1 MAYKINIYDYS
12 IDGIDYCIGSG
23 TLSLIELGWELE
35 RAQGQDIDVHIS
47 SIGGSAFE
55 AIGMYDALKKYP
67 GKVTTYIDSLAAS
80 AASIIAMG
88 GQIVVMSKY
97 AMLMIH
103 KPAVGSGGN
112 ADQLQSDINMLD
124 IVQSRLAGIYMDKTG
139 LAEDVINELINA
151 TTWMTAEQAKDLG
164 FIDQIE
170 DYSGADVTNLS
181 SMINFANHSAPAV
194 YKRVL
199 NKLKIAQNEISMN
212 TDKEL
217 IQKTTTVLERV
228 MNFFKSVTTKTV
240 TNKAPFNHIGPLA
253 IGSKVTN
260 EDGSDVDDD
269 EYTVDNAGKKVK
281 ATVKNSYV
289 TNMEDDDAD
298 VTNAADTEEEKEV
311 ANVLNSVGLK
321 VINKVEAAGFAKVI
335 TNHLATINTQN
346 TLITELRD
354 QLKVTN
360 ELVIR
365 DETKIKEDIK
375 SEFIPDGSKRSDTT
389 VTNSAND
396 MFKPTTAIAQA
407 AVKRAMNKAPGIVK

>member
-88 GQIVVMSKY
+88 GSVVVMSKY

-181 SMINFANHSAPAV
+181 SMINFANHAAPAV

-199 NKLKIAQNEISMN
+199 NKLQIAQNEMKD

-217 IQKTTTVLERV
+217 IQKTTSVLDRV

-240 TNKAPFNHIGPLA
+240 TNKGTINSLGPVA
-253 IGSKVTN
+253 VGSKVTN
-260 EDGSDVDDD
+260 EDGSDMEDGDY
-269 EYTVDNAGKKVK
+269 EVDNAGKKIK
-281 ATVKNSYV
+281 ATVKDSIV
-289 TNMEDDDAD
+289 TNMEDDDTD

-321 VINKVEAAGFAKVI
+321 VTNKVEATGFAKVI
-335 TNHLATINTQN
+335 TNHVTTINTQN
-346 TLITELRD
+346 TLITDLQN
-354 QLKVTN
+354 QLKVSN
-360 ELVIR
+360 EAVAR
-365 DETKIKEDIK
+365 DEEKIKADIK
-375 SEFIPDGSKRSDTT
+375 SEFEPDGSKRSNTAA
-389 VTNSAND
+389 TNSAND
-396 MFKPTTAIAQA
+396 MFKPTTSVAQT
-407 AVKRAMNKAPGIVK
+407 AVKRAMNNAPGIVK

>member
-88 GQIVVMSKY
+88 GAVVVMSKY

-181 SMINFANHSAPAV
+181 SMINFANHAAPAV

-199 NKLKIAQNEISMN
+199 NKLQIAQNEMKD

-217 IQKTTTVLERV
+217 IQKTTSVLDRV

-240 TNKAPFNHIGPLA
+240 TNKGTINSLGPVA
-253 IGSKVTN
+253 VGSKVTN
-260 EDGSDVDDD
+260 EDGSDMEDGDY
-269 EYTVDNAGKKVK
+269 EVDNAGKKIK
-281 ATVKNSYV
+281 ATVKDSIV
-289 TNMEDDDAD
+289 TNMEDDDTD

-321 VINKVEAAGFAKVI
+321 VTNKVEATGFAKVI
-335 TNHLATINTQN
+335 TNHVTTINTQN
-346 TLITELRD
+346 TLITDLQN
-354 QLKVTN
+354 QLKVSN
-360 ELVIR
+360 EAVAR
-365 DETKIKEDIK
+365 DEEKIKADIK
-375 SEFIPDGSKRSDTT
+375 SEFEPDGSKRSNTAA
-389 VTNSAND
+389 TNSAND
-396 MFKPTTAIAQA
+396 MFKPTTSVAQN
-407 AVKRAMNKAPGIVK
+407 AVKRAMNNAPGIVK

>member
-88 GQIVVMSKY
+88 GSVVVMSKY

-181 SMINFANHSAPAV
+181 SMINFANHAAPAV

-199 NKLKIAQNEISMN
+199 NKLQIAQNEMKD

-217 IQKTTTVLERV
+217 IQKTTSVLDRV

-240 TNKAPFNHIGPLA
+240 TNKGTINSLGPVA
-253 IGSKVTN
+253 VGSKVTN
-260 EDGSDVDDD
+260 EDGSDMEDGDY
-269 EYTVDNAGKKVK
+269 EVDNAGKKIK
-281 ATVKNSYV
+281 ATVKDSIV
-289 TNMEDDDAD
+289 TNMEDDDTD

-311 ANVLNSVGLK
+311 ANVLKSVGLK
-321 VINKVEAAGFAKVI
+321 VTNKVEATGFAKVI
-335 TNHLATINTQN
+335 TNHVTTINTQN
-346 TLITELRD
+346 TLITDLQN
-354 QLKVTN
+354 QLKVSN
-360 ELVIR
+360 EAVAR
-365 DETKIKEDIK
+365 DEEKIKADIK
-375 SEFIPDGSKRSDTT
+375 SEFEPDGSKRSNTAA
-389 VTNSAND
+389 TNSAND
-396 MFKPTTAIAQA
+396 MFKPTTSVAQN
-407 AVKRAMNKAPGIVK
+407 AVKRAMNNAPGIVK

>member
-88 GQIVVMSKY
+88 GSVVVMSKY

-181 SMINFANHSAPAV
+181 SMINFANHAAPAV

-199 NKLKIAQNEISMN
+199 NKLQIAQNEMKD

-217 IQKTTTVLERV
+217 IQKTTSVLDRV

-240 TNKAPFNHIGPLA
+240 TNKGTINSLGPVA
-253 IGSKVTN
+253 VGSKVTN
-260 EDGSDVDDD
+260 EDGSDMEDGDY
-269 EYTVDNAGKKVK
+269 EVDNAGKKIK
-281 ATVKNSYV
+281 ATVKDSIV
-289 TNMEDDDAD
+289 TNMEDDDTD

-321 VINKVEAAGFAKVI
+321 VTNKVEATGFAKVI
-335 TNHLATINTQN
+335 TNHVTTINTQN
-346 TLITELRD
+346 TLITDLQN
-354 QLKVTN
+354 QLKVSN
-360 ELVIR
+360 EAVAR
-365 DETKIKEDIK
+365 DEEKIKADIK
-375 SEFIPDGSKRSDTT
+375 SEFEPDGSKRSNTAA
-389 VTNSAND
+389 TNSAND
-396 MFKPTTAIAQA
+396 MFKPTTSVAQN
-407 AVKRAMNKAPGIVK
+407 AVKRAMNNAPGIVK

>member
-88 GQIVVMSKY
+88 GSVVVMSKY

-181 SMINFANHSAPAV
+181 SMINFANHAAPAV

-199 NKLKIAQNEISMN
+199 NKLQIAQNEMKDI
-212 TDKEL
+212 DKEL
-217 IQKTTTVLERV
+217 IQKTTSVLDRV

-240 TNKAPFNHIGPLA
+240 TNKGTINSLGPVA
-253 IGSKVTN
+253 VGSKVTN
-260 EDGSDVDDD
+260 EDGSDMEDGDY
-269 EYTVDNAGKKVK
+269 EVDNAGKKIK
-281 ATVKNSYV
+281 ATVKDSIV
-289 TNMEDDDAD
+289 TNMEDDDTD

-321 VINKVEAAGFAKVI
+321 VTNKVEATGFAKVI
-335 TNHLATINTQN
+335 TNHVTTINTQN
-346 TLITELRD
+346 TLITDLQN
-354 QLKVTN
+354 QLKVSN
-360 ELVIR
+360 EAVAR
-365 DETKIKEDIK
+365 DEEKIKADIK
-375 SEFIPDGSKRSDTT
+375 SEFEPDGSKRSNTAA
-389 VTNSAND
+389 TNSAND
-396 MFKPTTAIAQA
+396 MFKPTTSVAQN
-407 AVKRAMNKAPGIVK
+407 AVKRAMNNAPGIVK

>member
-88 GQIVVMSKY
+88 GSVVVMSKY

-181 SMINFANHSAPAV
+181 SMINFANHAAPAV

-199 NKLKIAQNEISMN
+199 NKLQIAQNEMKD

-217 IQKTTTVLERV
+217 IQKTTSVLDRV

-240 TNKAPFNHIGPLA
+240 TNKGTINSLGPVA
-253 IGSKVTN
+253 VGSKVTN
-260 EDGSDVDDD
+260 EDGSDMEDGDY
-269 EYTVDNAGKKVK
+269 EVDNAGKKIK
-281 ATVKNSYV
+281 ATVKDSIV
-289 TNMEDDDAD
+289 TNMEDDDTD

-311 ANVLNSVGLK
+311 ANVLKSVGLK
-321 VINKVEAAGFAKVI
+321 VTNKVEATGFAKVI
-335 TNHLATINTQN
+335 TNHVTTINTQN
-346 TLITELRD
+346 TLITDLQN
-354 QLKVTN
+354 QLKVSN
-360 ELVIR
+360 EAVAR
-365 DETKIKEDIK
+365 DEEKIKADIK
-375 SEFIPDGSKRSDTT
+375 SEFEPDGSKRSNTAA
-389 VTNSAND
+389 TNSAND
-396 MFKPTTAIAQA
+396 MFKPTTSVAQT
-407 AVKRAMNKAPGIVK
+407 AVKRAMNNAPGIVK